1 MALEKQ
7 FLKSRPVCKVRFTIP
22 AEDLHGAS
30 AASVVGEF
38 NDWNAEAAPMKPQKD
53 GSLSVVLE
61 IPAGR
66 EYRFRYFV
74 DYHRWMNEAQADGY
88 EYCPFAGTDNS
99 LLNI

>member
-7 FLKSRPVCKVRFTIP
+7 FLKSRPICKVRFTIP
-22 AEDLHGAS
+22 AEELYGAS
-30 AASVVGEF
+30 EASVVGEF
-38 NDWNAEAAPMKPQKD
+38 NDWNTEAAFMKPQKD
-53 GSLSVVLE
+53 GSLSVMLE

-74 DYHRWMNEAQADGY
+74 DNQRWMNEAQADGY